1 MNKFSQIISDAVIAR
16 DEFAKWDRTR
26 IIELLELIATELDLA
41 TDELVAVATDETHL
55 TNARL
60 VGEVARMSGQWRH
73 MAAVLKSK
81 AYLQIS
87 IDLADSTLQPPK
99 PDLRKSNIP
108 IGVVGI
114 FGASNFPFGFGVGGG
129 DTASAIAAGCPVV
142 IKANPGHPQT
152 SKNIFEILTKCGNQL
167 GAPKGLFG
175 LLESFEDGVN
185 LVQHE
190 DVSAIA
196 FTGST
201 TGGRKLFDI
210 AQARPEPIP
219 FYGELG
225 GLNPIFVTEEATKSK
240 AASIAQGF
248 LDSVSL
254 GVGQFCT
261 KPGFLILIKG
271 SAIKQ
276 EISQL
281 ISKSSLHEML
291 NAGIRESHN
300 SKREVFSDLSYVEL
314 LAKSPT
320 TNSDSERLTIF
331 EVSADDL
338 LKNKN
343 TSLVEI
349 FGPTAVVVDCQ
360 TAQQALEV
368 AKVFDGTLT
377 SGVHGDPGDELI
389 ELGIVDLL
397 SRISGRVIMNGWPT
411 GVSVTWSMQHGGP
424 YPASTSSMF
433 TSVGADSIV
442 RFRRPITYQNFAEN
456 LLPDYLQDSNLDLYP
471 RRINGSYH
479 LGAQ

>member
-1 MNKFSQIISDAVIAR
+1 
-16 DEFAKWDRTR
+16 
-26 IIELLELIATELDLA
+26 
-41 TDELVAVATDETHL
+41 
-55 TNARL
+55 
-60 VGEVARMSGQWRH
+60 
-73 MAAVLKSK
+73 
-81 AYLQIS
+81 
-87 IDLADSTLQPPK
+87 
-99 PDLRKSNIP
+99 
-108 IGVVGI
+108 
-114 FGASNFPFGFGVGGG
+114 
-129 DTASAIAAGCPVV
+129 
-142 IKANPGHPQT
+142 
-152 SKNIFEILTKCGNQL
+152 
-167 GAPKGLFG
+167 
-175 LLESFEDGVN
+175 
-185 LVQHE
+185 
-190 DVSAIA
+190 
-196 FTGST
+196 
-201 TGGRKLFDI
+201 
-210 AQARPEPIP
+210 
-219 FYGELG
+219 
-225 GLNPIFVTEEATKSK
+225 
-240 AASIAQGF
+240 
-248 LDSVSL
+248 
-254 GVGQFCT
+254 
-261 KPGFLILIKG
+261 
-271 SAIKQ
+271 
-276 EISQL
+276 
-281 ISKSSLHEML
+281 ML

-300 SKREVFSDLSYVEL
+300 LKREVFSDLSYVEL
-314 LAKSPT
+314 LAESPT

-424 YPASTSSMF
+424 YPASTNSMF

-479 LGAQ
+479 PGAQ